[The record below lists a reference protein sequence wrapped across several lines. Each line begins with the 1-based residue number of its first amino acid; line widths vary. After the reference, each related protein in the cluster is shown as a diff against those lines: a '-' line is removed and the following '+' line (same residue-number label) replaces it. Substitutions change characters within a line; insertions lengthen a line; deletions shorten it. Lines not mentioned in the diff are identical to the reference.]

1 MLIDFQKRNITALL
15 AIDFRFIG
23 GERGVLPKCQ
33 PNRNDIWP
41 VYHGVVIFD
50 SQFFAQKFLE
60 IFRD

>member
-1 MLIDFQKRNITALL
+1 M
-15 AIDFRFIG
+15 
-23 GERGVLPKCQ
+23 LPKCQ

-60 IFRD
+60 IFLETEGESH